1 VRLLDIFRPSW
12 YPPVH
17 RTAEPLATRH
27 TFSAGGLLGHE
38 AAGEWTYN
46 VSELTAL
53 GLDVVTD
60 CVTVI
65 GDAVAGSEVGQWN
78 GTQKIDPPSAF
89 TLRPNPDQTRRD
101 FLWQFAANL
110 ALYRSVYL
118 EEARLGGQVLGVRL
132 HCIESVLRQGDDYYV
147 GGQRV
152 QNPMRLVRSSVWPT
166 LDPLTG
172 STINLARQQFAAA
185 LASAAYQSDFWQ
197 QGGAP
202 SLVLKTDQPITSTQA
217 ATIKDDWTTARAATP
232 GAPAV
237 LPLGLQ
243 VQPLS
248 ADMGSEGAHTSSD
261 KLGASI
267 ARYFKMPPG
276 IVNVRSEAG
285 PLTYSTV
292 EQEGIHLV
300 RYTIQPYCD
309 VIGEALSS
317 YLPGD
322 YLLGDRIVLDPSK
335 LMTADQNTRY
345 NAYAIATGTGPG
357 GTGIGWMRVSEVRE
371 REGFAPDPE
380 LDVRVASLSEGRS
393 V

>member
-1 VRLLDIFRPSW
+1 MAPPRRPLRDNPRLILAGMLVLLAALVDI
-12 YPPVH
+12 V
-17 RTAEPLATRH
+17 ALANR
-27 TFSAGGLLGHE
+27 SAGLSPDFLTEFVLYGLWAADLTILLGLTFVL
-38 AAGEWTYN
+38 ARN
-46 VSELTAL
+46 VIKLIVERRRALPFARFRGKLVAVLLGMTLVPAVLVLLVGSELIRNS
-53 GLDVVTD
+53 TD
-60 CVTVI
+60 RWFNAPMDEVLSSANRI
-65 GDAVAGSEVGQWN
+65 AG
-78 GTQKIDPPSAF
+78 
-89 TLRPNPDQTRRD
+89 
-101 FLWQFAANL
+101 
-110 ALYRSVYL
+110 
-118 EEARLGGQVLGVRL
+118 
-132 HCIESVLRQGDDYYV
+132 DYYI
-147 GGQRV
+147 GGKPVTNRL
-152 QNPMRLVRSSVWPT
+152 RLVRSSVWPQ

-172 STINLARQQFAAA
+172 STINLAREQFAAA

-217 ATIKDDWTTARAATP
+217 GTIKDDWMTARAATP

-322 YLLGDRIVLDPSK
+322 YLLGDRIVLDPSR
-335 LMTADQNTRY
+335 LTLADQGSRF
-345 NAYAIATGTGPG
+345 NAWAVATGTGPG
-357 GTGIGWMRVSEVRE
+357 GVGVGWLTVDEVRE
-371 REGFAPDPE
+371 REGLSPNAE
-380 LDVRVASLSEGRS
+380 LTARVATLSEAPS